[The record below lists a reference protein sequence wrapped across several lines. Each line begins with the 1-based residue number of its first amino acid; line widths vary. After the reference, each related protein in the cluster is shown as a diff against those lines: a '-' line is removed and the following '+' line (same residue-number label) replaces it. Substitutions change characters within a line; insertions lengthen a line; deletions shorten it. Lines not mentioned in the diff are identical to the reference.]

1 MKLSDIENAVLIWGP
16 ATEDSMAKLKEWPIV
31 VVPENRP
38 GLTGLY
44 HNVPLLKKEKVNF
57 VYCTDNMLGLLFYQG
72 KIRKTILYYKQA
84 IEGKIV
90 GVSGSLYVSLLS
102 KLHKVNVEFVMGEE
116 IDLSK
121 FDQTAANLGGKKM
134 ILGDKEDKF
143 IPRVSEELI
152 EDIILRIQAF

>member
-38 GLTGLY
+38 RLTGLY
-44 HNVPLLKKEKVNF
+44 HNVPLLKKEKVKF

-72 KIRKTILYYKQA
+72 KIRKTILYYQQA

-102 KLHKVNVEFVMGEE
+102 KLHNVPIEIALQGE
-116 IDLSK
+116 DKSAG
-121 FDQTAANLGGKKM
+121 DDRSAAVFSGKKM
-134 ILGDKEDKF
+134 VLTEDTGKF
-143 IPRVSEELI
+143 IIASNEEI
-152 EDIILRIQAF
+152 MVHS